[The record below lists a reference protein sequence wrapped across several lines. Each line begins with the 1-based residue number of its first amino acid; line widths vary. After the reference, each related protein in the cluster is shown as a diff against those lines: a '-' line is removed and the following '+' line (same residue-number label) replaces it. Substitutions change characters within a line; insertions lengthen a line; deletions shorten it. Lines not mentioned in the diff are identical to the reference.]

1 MVHTHKK
8 SFSDIKITILSI
20 YFLSIFASRSIIAE
34 MDLSLFSSTPS
45 ISEMNTQKSVLL
57 NMKIIE

>member
-20 YFLSIFASRSIIAE
+20 YFLSIFARSIIAE
-34 MDLSLFSSTPS
+34 MDLNLFSSTLS

-57 NMKIIE
+57 NMKIIV